1 MIERFLRPSVAAVA
15 AFDREA
21 SRHEVIRR
29 LHPMARHEFWRWS
42 LIWPFVVPWF
52 ISLSYGLV
60 VGEAEPDGTP
70 VEKILTWIACAIV
83 FGGGTLYL
91 TLLPLLRTRWVAN
104 SAVLV
109 TSDRILRLNSSRA
122 GYVRIE
128 PINLLEV
135 QDIDRE
141 ERDDGSGS
149 LVLHLCDWLDMP
161 ETPDEPSGWK
171 RTSIRLEHLPDSRLL
186 EDLIEEL
193 QVRRSAIGG
202 PPPALR
208 EGA

>member
-1 MIERFLRPSVAAVA
+1 MIERFLTPSVAAVG

-21 SRHEVIRR
+21 SRHDVVRR
-29 LHPMARHEFWRWS
+29 LHPIARHEFWRWG

-60 VGEAEPDGTP
+60 VGEAEPGGTP
-70 VEKILTWIACAIV
+70 VEKILTWTACAFV

-91 TLLPLLRTRWVAN
+91 TLLPLIRTRRVAN
-104 SAVLV
+104 SAILV
-109 TSDRILRLNSSRA
+109 IPDRILRLNSSEA
-122 GYVRIE
+122 GHVRIE

-149 LVLHLCDWLDMP
+149 LVLHLYDWLDMP
-161 ETPDEPSGWK
+161 ETSDEPGGWK
-171 RTSIRLEHLPDSRLL
+171 RTSVRLEHLPDIGLL
-186 EDLIEEL
+186 EDLIEDL
-193 QVRRSAIGG
+193 QVKHSTIGG
-202 PPPALR
+202 PPSALR